1 VLTLNN
7 IPLSWP
13 GDCFLLR
20 ITLIFEVLNVLV
32 EGLGM
37 HKKLLI
43 PGPTEVSQ
51 EILNEQAHLL
61 IGHRSAEFSE
71 LYGGITA
78 KIAKYFELTA
88 DVKPTVTTSSGTLWF
103 DIVGRSI
110 VKKKALACV
119 NGAFAQRAAETLRA
133 CGKET
138 DFLEVE
144 WGKAIKPEAVE
155 EKLDSDQYDTLT
167 VCHNESSTGVRNPIA
182 EIGSLV
188 RKKYPNVIYAI
199 DAVSSMAGDK
209 TLPSQIGCDIIFAST
224 QKCFALPPGLTVA
237 LVNDRALER
246 AKEIQNRGTYT
257 DLLEI
262 FEFEKKHQTP
272 FTPCIPLLYA
282 LNKRMDL
289 LLEETYD
296 KVYMRHLEMAMHTR
310 QWAKKHF
317 EMFPEP
323 GYESITVSCI
333 KNTLNKN
340 FKELNQKLG
349 EKGYVISNGYGKLA
363 DKTFRIGHMGEW
375 NLQGIKEVTSLIDSI
390 WGLK

>member
-1 VLTLNN
+1 
-7 IPLSWP
+7 
-13 GDCFLLR
+13 
-20 ITLIFEVLNVLV
+20 
-32 EGLGM
+32 M
-37 HKKLLI
+37 I

-51 EILNEQAHLL
+51 EILNEQTHLL
-61 IGHRSAEFSE
+61 IGHRDKEFSD
-71 LYGGITA
+71 LYAGITD
-78 KIAKYFELTA
+78 KLAKYFELTD

-110 VKKKALACV
+110 VKQKALACV
-119 NGAFAQRAAETLRA
+119 NGAFAQRFAQTLRA
-133 CGKET
+133 CGKTT

-144 WGKAIKPEAVE
+144 WGKAIKPEMIA
-155 EKLDSDQYDTLT
+155 EKLDSGEYDTLT
-167 VCHNESSTGVRNPIA
+167 VCHNESSTGVRNPIK
-182 EIGSLV
+182 EIGQMVS
-188 RKKYPNVIYAI
+188 KKYPNVIYAI

-209 TLPSQIGCDIIFAST
+209 TLPSEIGCDVIFASS
-224 QKCFALPPGLTVA
+224 QKCFALPPGLTMA
-237 LVNDRALER
+237 LVNDRAIER
-246 AKEIQNRGTYT
+246 AKQVPNRGTYT
-257 DLLEI
+257 DVVEL

-296 KVYMRHLEMAMHTR
+296 HVFQRHLEMAKYTQ

-333 KNTLNKN
+333 KNTLGKN

-349 EKGYVISNGYGKLA
+349 EKGFMISNGYGKLA
-363 DKTFRIGHMGEW
+363 EKTFRIGHMGEW
-375 NLQGIKEVTSLIDSI
+375 NLSGVKEVISLIDSI
-390 WGLK
+390 WGLA

>member
-1 VLTLNN
+1 
-7 IPLSWP
+7 
-13 GDCFLLR
+13 
-20 ITLIFEVLNVLV
+20 
-32 EGLGM
+32 M

-51 EILNEQAHLL
+51 EILNEQAQPI
-61 IGHRSAEFSE
+61 IGHRSPEFSE
-71 LYGGITA
+71 LYAGITA
-78 KIAKYFELTA
+78 KLSKYFELPA

-110 VKKKALACV
+110 VKQKALACV
-119 NGAFAQRAAETLRA
+119 NGAFAQRYANTLRA

-144 WGKAIKPEAVE
+144 WGKAVKTEMIAA
-155 EKLDSDQYDTLT
+155 KLDSGEYDTLT
-167 VCHNESSTGVRNPIA
+167 VCHNESSTGVRSPIA
-182 EIGSLV
+182 EIGKLV
-188 RKKYPNVIYAI
+188 RKKYPSVIYAV

-209 TLPSQIGCDIIFAST
+209 TLPSEIGCDVIFAST

-237 LVNDRALER
+237 LVSDRAVER
-246 AKEIQNRGTYT
+246 AKEVQNRGTYT
-257 DLLEI
+257 DLVEI
-262 FEFEKKHQTP
+262 FEAEKKHQTP

-296 KVYMRHLEMAMHTR
+296 KVYLRHLEMARYTQH
-310 QWAKKHF
+310 WAKKHF

-333 KNTLNKN
+333 RNTQGKSV
-340 FKELNQKLG
+340 KELNQKLG
-349 EKGYVISNGYGKLA
+349 EKGYVISNGYGYLA
-363 DKTFRIGHMGEW
+363 EKTFRIGHMGEW
-375 NLQGIKEVTSLIDSI
+375 NVQGIKKVTGLIDSI